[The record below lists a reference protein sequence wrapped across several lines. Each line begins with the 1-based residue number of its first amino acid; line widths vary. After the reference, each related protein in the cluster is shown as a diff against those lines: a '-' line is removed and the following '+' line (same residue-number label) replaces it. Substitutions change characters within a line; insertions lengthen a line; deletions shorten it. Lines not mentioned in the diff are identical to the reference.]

1 MNENS
6 ETTDQLK
13 IAKLGKN
20 DLQRFMELIGLFEK
34 VFEMKDFSMPSSS
47 HLQELLNRSN
57 FLVFAAVLDNKVVG
71 GLTAYVL
78 EQYYLEMPQA
88 YMYDLAVATNMQR
101 RGIGRKLIA
110 ATNAFCREKGFEE
123 VFVQADMADAHA
135 LDFYRAMKPT
145 KELQAVHFSYVLN
158 TK

>member
-1 MNENS
+1 MDEIIKP
-6 ETTDQLK
+6 DGQLK
-13 IAKLGKN
+13 VDKLGKP
-20 DLQRFMELIGLFEK
+20 DLRRFMELIRLFER

-57 FLVFAAVLDNKVVG
+57 FLVFVAVLDNKVVG

-110 ATNAFCREKGFEE
+110 VTNAFCREMGFEE
-123 VFVQADMADAHA
+123 VFVQADMEDAQA
-135 LDFYRAMKPT
+135 LDFYRATKPT
-145 KELQAVHFSYVLN
+145 KELQAIHFSYVLN